1 VSSEDDDPEEW
12 FDAEEVIEEGEFDA
26 EGWDEIPD
34 DPEKAWKVIEALEGI
49 MPDILKRTIAA
60 GVGSISTS
68 EERIRE
74 MLADQK
80 LPREVVA
87 YMLKQADSTKRE
99 FIRVLS
105 REIRAFLEDA
115 DLGGELA
122 KILTTLSLEARI
134 QVRFV
139 ENEDSVSSE
148 GVKPKGSGKFRV
160 TRANS
165 DEKNEDS
172 SGRSDS
178 EEDDEREEGGAA
190 DRGSQSDS
198 DEADSDDG
206 DDE

>member
-1 VSSEDDDPEEW
+1 MSSEEDDAEEW

-34 DPEKAWKVIEALEGI
+34 DPEEAWEVLEALEGI

-74 MLADQK
+74 MLAEQK

-105 REIRAFLEDA
+105 REIREFLEDV
-115 DLGGELA
+115 DLGGEVA

-139 ENEDSVSSE
+139 ENEESVSSE

-160 TRANS
+160 TRTGTDEENS
-165 DEKNEDS
+165 DRGDRR
-172 SGRSDS
+172 SGEGDGDEQSG
-178 EEDDEREEGGAA
+178 EDDQGEQ
-190 DRGSQSDS
+190 D
-198 DEADSDDG
+198 ADSVDG
-206 DDE
+206 DDS

>member
-1 VSSEDDDPEEW
+1 MSSEDDDPEEW

-26 EGWDEIPD
+26 EGWEEIPD
-34 DPEKAWKVIEALEGI
+34 DPEEAWKVLEALEGI

-74 MLADQK
+74 MLAEKK

-105 REIRAFLEDA
+105 REIREFLEDV
-115 DLGGELA
+115 DLGGEVA

-139 ENEDSVSSE
+139 ENEESVSSE

-160 TRANS
+160 TRS
-165 DEKNEDS
+165 GSEDGNLE
-172 SGRSDS
+172 SGGSRSGGDGDG
-178 EEDDEREEGGAA
+178 EPDHGGASGGRDGDA
-190 DRGSQSDS
+190 DEVDS
-198 DEADSDDG
+198 DEG
-206 DDE
+206 DES

>member
-1 VSSEDDDPEEW
+1 MSSEDDDAEEW

-26 EGWDEIPD
+26 EGWEEIPD
-34 DPEKAWKVIEALEGI
+34 DPEEAWEVLEALEGI
-49 MPDILKRTIAA
+49 MPDILTRTIAA

-74 MLADQK
+74 MLAEKK

-105 REIRAFLEDA
+105 GEIREFLEDA

-139 ENEDSVSSE
+139 ENEESVSSE
-148 GVKPKGSGKFRV
+148 GVEPKGSGKFRV
-160 TRANS
+160 TRAGA
-165 DEKNEDS
+165 DEENPDS
-172 SGRSDS
+172 GEKRSGD
-178 EEDDEREEGGAA
+178 
-190 DRGSQSDS
+190 
-198 DEADSDDG
+198 DDG
-206 DDE
+206 DEQGGGGGQGKDDADSVDGGDS

>member
-1 VSSEDDDPEEW
+1 MSSEDDDSEEW

-34 DPEKAWKVIEALEGI
+34 DPEEAWKVFEALEGI

-74 MLADQK
+74 MLAEQK

-105 REIRAFLEDA
+105 GEIREFLEDA
-115 DLGGELA
+115 DLGGEVA

-160 TRANS
+160 TRAGS
-165 DEKNEDS
+165 DEKDS
-172 SGRSDS
+172 DSGNSRSGDDDREEKDGGEPRRDSDS
-178 EEDDEREEGGAA
+178 EDGG
-190 DRGSQSDS
+190 DS
-198 DEADSDDG
+198 
-206 DDE
+206 